1 MTRRSPIY
9 FPNLFT
15 PGTIGNCNLRNRII
29 MPLYPTKYATES
41 KINQRMKAFYCA
53 RARGGVALI
62 VLDCPCLDY
71 PRAYKGP
78 QELRFDTEEYASG
91 IAKLLD
97 IIHAEG
103 ARAFMQLNYPKERIF
118 DKEVPGS
125 RKKEEGWVVSL
136 ANAMSREEAAE
147 IIEIMAAGAKRAREV
162 GYDGVEIQASYGDLI
177 AQLLSPLLN
186 KRTDNMGGPVENRR
200 RFLIR
205 LIEKT
210 KQCAG
215 RDFPVMVKLVC
226 DEFAPGG
233 LTVNEAI
240 SIAKLIEKAGADA
253 ILANAGNKA
262 TKFVTIPGH
271 DYAPGLLTEI
281 AARIKAAVNL
291 PVIAIGKINTPAL
304 AEEIIASG
312 KADFVAMARALI
324 ADPDLPNKAASGN
337 IAGIRAC
344 TYCLEDCA
352 DKGAP
357 GLGRACAVNPFAG
370 LEYCWNVLP
379 VAVKKKILV
388 VGGGP
393 AGIQAAVIASQR
405 GHRVELWEKEAEPGG
420 QLLLADK
427 APFKKEMSEALRYLI
442 HSLKQ
447 SAAQVRLNCPGAV
460 EDIVNAA
467 PDAVIVATGSHP
479 IRPLI
484 PGIDSGIVVNVR
496 ELYAKKVLPGQKIVI
511 IGGGDIGCE
520 TADWLA
526 EPGREIT
533 VIEILTE
540 VLNKMKDIPRARLL
554 ARLTNKGVNIL
565 TDTRVT
571 EISETRVSLEK
582 KDGQS
587 LRIEADQVILAVG
600 ARSKNSLA
608 DELKGKIKEV
618 IAIGDASQPGNLGAA
633 LRSATEVALKI

>member
-1 MTRRSPIY
+1 MY
-9 FPNLFT
+9 FPRLFT
-15 PGTIGNCNLRNRII
+15 PGTIGTCNLRNRII
-29 MPLYPTKYATES
+29 MPLYPTKYAAES
-41 KINQRMKAFYCA
+41 KVNDRIKAFYQV

-91 IAKLLD
+91 IAGLLD

-118 DKEVPGS
+118 NKKVPGA
-125 RKKEEGWVVSL
+125 RKKGESWVVPL
-136 ANAMSREEAAE
+136 ANAMSREEATE
-147 IIEIMAAGAKRAREV
+147 IIEVMAAGAKRAMEV

-186 KRTDNMGGPVENRR
+186 KRTDDMGGPVENRC
-200 RFLIR
+200 RFLTR

-226 DEFAPGG
+226 DEFVPGG
-233 LTVNEAI
+233 LTVNEAV
-240 SIAKLIEKAGADA
+240 SMARLIEKAGADA
-253 ILANAGNKA
+253 IMANAGNKA

-271 DYAPGLLTEI
+271 DCAPGLLTET

-352 DKGAP
+352 DKGVP
-357 GLGRACAVNPFAG
+357 GLGRACTVNPFAG
-370 LEYCWNVLP
+370 FEYRWDVLP
-379 VAVKKKILV
+379 VTVKKKILI

-427 APFKKEMSEALRYLI
+427 APFKEEMSGALRYLI

-447 SAAQVRLNCPGAV
+447 STAQARLNYPGAV
-460 EDIVNAA
+460 ENIVNMA

-479 IRPLI
+479 IRPPI
-484 PGIDSGIVVNVR
+484 PGMDSGIVVDAR
-496 ELYAKKVLPGQKIVI
+496 ELYAKKVLPGRKIVI

-526 EPGREIT
+526 EPGREVT
-533 VIEILTE
+533 VVEMLPE
-540 VLNKMKDIPRARLL
+540 VLGRMKDIPRARLL

-565 TDTRVT
+565 TNTRVT
-571 EISETRVSLEK
+571 EISEAIVSLEK
-582 KDGQS
+582 KDGQR

-600 ARSKNSLA
+600 ARSQNSLA

-618 IAIGDASQPGNLGAA
+618 IAIGDASQPGNLGSA
-633 LRSATEVALKI
+633 LRGATEVALKI

>member
-1 MTRRSPIY
+1 MY
-9 FPNLFT
+9 FPHLFT
-15 PGTIGNCNLRNRII
+15 PETIGTCNLRNRII
-29 MPLYPTKYATES
+29 MPLYPTKYAAES
-41 KINQRMKAFYCA
+41 KVNDRIKAFYQV

-78 QELRFDTEEYASG
+78 QELRLDTEEYASG
-91 IAKLLD
+91 IAGLLD

-103 ARAFMQLNYPKERIF
+103 ARAFMQLNYPKERIL
-118 DKEVPGS
+118 DKEVPGA
-125 RKKEEGWVVSL
+125 KKKGEGWVVPL
-136 ANAMSREEAAE
+136 ANAMSREEATE
-147 IIEIMAAGAKRAREV
+147 IIEVMAAGAKRAGEI

-186 KRTDNMGGPVENRR
+186 KRTDDMGGPVENRC
-200 RFLIR
+200 RFLTR
-205 LIEKT
+205 LIEET

-226 DEFAPGG
+226 DEFVPGG
-233 LTVNEAI
+233 LTVNEAV
-240 SIAKLIEKAGADA
+240 SMARLIEKAGADA
-253 ILANAGNKA
+253 IMANAGNKA

-271 DYAPGLLTEI
+271 DCAPGLLTET

-352 DKGAP
+352 DKGVP
-357 GLGRACAVNPFAG
+357 GLGRACTVNPFAG
-370 LEYCWNVLP
+370 FEYRWDVLP
-379 VAVKKKILV
+379 VTVKKKILI
-388 VGGGP
+388 VGSGP

-427 APFKKEMSEALRYLI
+427 APFKEEMSGALRYLI

-447 SAAQVRLNCPGAV
+447 STAQARLNRPGAV
-460 EDIVNAA
+460 EDIVNMA

-479 IRPLI
+479 IRPPI
-484 PGIDSGIVVNVR
+484 PGMDSGIVVDAR
-496 ELYAKKVLPGQKIVI
+496 ELYAKKVLPGRKIVI

-526 EPGREIT
+526 EPGREVT
-533 VIEILTE
+533 VVEMLPE
-540 VLNKMKDIPRARLL
+540 VLGRMKDIPRARLL
-554 ARLTNKGVNIL
+554 ARLADKGVNIL
-565 TDTRVT
+565 TDTRIT
-571 EISETRVSLEK
+571 KISGTMVSLEK
-582 KDGQS
+582 KDGQR
-587 LRIEADQVILAVG
+587 LRIKADQVILAVG
-600 ARSKNSLA
+600 ARSKNSLV

-618 IAIGDASQPGNLGAA
+618 IVIGDASQPGNLGAA

>member
-1 MTRRSPIY
+1 MY
-9 FPNLFT
+9 FPRLFT
-15 PGTIGNCNLRNRII
+15 PGTIGTCNLRNRII

-41 KINQRMKAFYCA
+41 KVNDRIKAFYQV

-78 QELRFDTEEYASG
+78 QELRLDTEEYASG
-91 IAKLLD
+91 IAGLLD

-103 ARAFMQLNYPKERIF
+103 ARAFMQLNYPKERIS
-118 DKEVPGS
+118 DKEVHGAKKKGGS
-125 RKKEEGWVVSL
+125 WVVSL
-136 ANAMSREEAAE
+136 ANAMSREEATE
-147 IIEIMAAGAKRAREV
+147 IIEIMAAGARRAREV

-186 KRTDNMGGPVENRR
+186 KRTDDLGGLPENRC
-200 RFLIR
+200 RFLTG
-205 LIEKT
+205 LIGRV
-210 KQCAG
+210 KQSAG
-215 RDFPVMVKLVC
+215 QDFPIMVKLVC
-226 DEFAPGG
+226 DEFISGG

-240 SIAKLIEKAGADA
+240 SMAGWIEKAGADA
-253 ILANAGNKA
+253 IVANAGNKA

-271 DYAPGLLTEI
+271 DRPPGPLTEI
-281 AARIKAAVNL
+281 AAQIKAAVNL
-291 PVIAIGKINTPAL
+291 PVIAIGKINTPVL
-304 AEEIIASG
+304 ADEIIARG

-324 ADPDLPNKAASGN
+324 ADPDLPNKARSGN

-352 DKGAP
+352 DKGVP
-357 GLGRACAVNPFAG
+357 DLGRACTVNPFAG
-370 LEYCWNVLP
+370 LEYRRDVLP
-379 VAVKKKILV
+379 VAVKKKILI

-405 GHRVELWEKEAEPGG
+405 GHRAELWEKEAEPGG
-420 QLLLADK
+420 QLRLADK
-427 APFKKEMSEALRYLI
+427 APFKEEMSEALRYLI

-447 SAAQVRLNCPGAV
+447 STVQVRLNCPGTV
-460 EDIVNAA
+460 EDIVHAA
-467 PDAVIVATGSHP
+467 PDAIILATGSHP
-479 IRPLI
+479 IRPPI
-484 PGIDSGIVVNVR
+484 PGMDSGIVVDAR

-526 EPGREIT
+526 KPGREVT
-533 VIEILTE
+533 VVEMLPE
-540 VLNKMKDIPRARLL
+540 VLGRMKDIPRARLL
-554 ARLTNKGVNIL
+554 ARLTDKRVNIL

-582 KDGQS
+582 KDGQR

-600 ARSKNSLA
+600 ARSQNSLA

-618 IAIGDASQPGNLGAA
+618 IVIGDASQPGNLGAA

>member
-1 MTRRSPIY
+1 MY
-9 FPNLFT
+9 FPDLFT
-15 PGTIGNCNLRNRII
+15 PGAIGNCNLRNRII

-41 KINQRMKAFYCA
+41 KINQRMKAFYRT

-71 PRAYKGP
+71 PRAYKGS

-91 IAKLLD
+91 IAELLD

-103 ARAFMQLNYPKERIF
+103 ARAFMQLNYPKERTL
-118 DKEVPGS
+118 DKEAPGA
-125 RKKEEGWVVSL
+125 KKKGESWVVSL
-136 ANAMSREEAAE
+136 ANAMSREEATE
-147 IIEIMAAGAKRAREV
+147 IIEIMAAGARRAREV

-186 KRTDNMGGPVENRR
+186 KRTDDMGGPVENRR
-200 RFLIR
+200 RFLVH

-215 RDFPVMVKLVC
+215 LDFPVMVKLVC
-226 DEFAPGG
+226 DEFVPGG
-233 LTVNEAI
+233 LTVNEAA
-240 SIAKLIEKAGADA
+240 SMAKLIEKAGADA

-262 TKFVTIPGH
+262 TKSVTIPGH

-281 AARIKAAVNL
+281 AARIKAAINL

-304 AEEIIASG
+304 ADGIIARG

-324 ADPDLPNKAASGN
+324 ADPELPNKAASGD

-352 DKGAP
+352 DKGVP
-357 GLGRACAVNPFAG
+357 GLGRACTVNPFVG
-370 LEYCWNVLP
+370 LEYRWNILP
-379 VAVKKKILV
+379 VTVKKKILV

-405 GHRVELWEKEAEPGG
+405 GHRVELWEKETEFGG

-427 APFKKEMSEALRYLI
+427 APFKEEMSGALRYLI

-447 SAAQVRLNCPGAV
+447 STVQIRLNCPRTI
-460 EDIVNAA
+460 EDIANVA
-467 PDAVIVATGSHP
+467 PDAVILATGSHP
-479 IRPLI
+479 IRPPI
-484 PGIDSGIVVNVR
+484 PGIDSGIVVDAR
-496 ELYAKKVLPGQKIVI
+496 ELYGKKVLPSQKIVI

-526 EPGREIT
+526 EPGREVT
-533 VIEILTE
+533 VVEMLPE
-540 VLNKMKDIPRARLL
+540 VLSRMKDIPRARLL
-554 ARLTNKGVNIL
+554 SRLAAKEVNIL

-571 EISETRVSLEK
+571 DISGTVVSLEK
-582 KDGQS
+582 KDSQR

-608 DELKGKIKEV
+608 DELMGKVKEV
-618 IAIGDASQPGNLGAA
+618 IAIGDAAQPGNLGSA
-633 LRSATEVALKI
+633 LRSATEATLKI

>member
-1 MTRRSPIY
+1 MY

-15 PGTIGNCNLRNRII
+15 PGAIGNCNLRNRII

-41 KINQRMKAFYCA
+41 KVNDRIKAFYQV

-91 IAKLLD
+91 IAGLLD

-103 ARAFMQLNYPKERIF
+103 AGAFMQLNYPKERIF
-118 DKEVPGS
+118 DKEVPGAK
-125 RKKEEGWVVSL
+125 KKEESWVVSL
-136 ANAMSREEAAE
+136 ANDMSREEAAE

-186 KRTDNMGGPVENRR
+186 KRTDNMGGPVENRC

-226 DEFAPGG
+226 DEFVPGG
-233 LTVNEAI
+233 LTVNEAVAM
-240 SIAKLIEKAGADA
+240 AKLIEKAGVNA

-271 DYAPGLLTEI
+271 DCAPGLLTEI

-324 ADPDLPNKAASGN
+324 ADPDIPNKAASGN

-370 LEYCWNVLP
+370 LEYRWDVLP

-427 APFKKEMSEALRYLI
+427 APFKEEMSGALRCLI
-442 HSLKQ
+442 YSLKQ
-447 SAAQVRLNCPGAV
+447 STVQVRLNCPGAI
-460 EDIVNAA
+460 EDIVNMA

-479 IRPLI
+479 IRPSI
-484 PGIDSGIVVNVR
+484 PGIDSGIVVDAR
-496 ELYAKKVLPGQKIVI
+496 ELYAKKILPGQKIVI

-526 EPGREIT
+526 VSGREVT
-533 VIEILTE
+533 VVEMLPE
-540 VLNKMKDIPRARLL
+540 VLSRMKDIPRARLL
-554 ARLTNKGVNIL
+554 ARMADKRVNIL

-582 KDGQS
+582 KDGQR

-608 DELKGKIKEV
+608 DELKGKIKEIIV
-618 IAIGDASQPGNLGAA
+618 IGDASQPGNLGAA

>member
-1 MTRRSPIY
+1 MY
-9 FPNLFT
+9 FPDLFT
-15 PGTIGNCNLRNRII
+15 PGAIGNCNLRNRII

-41 KINQRMKAFYCA
+41 KINQRMKAFYRT

-71 PRAYKGP
+71 PRAYKGS

-91 IAKLLD
+91 IAELLD

-103 ARAFMQLNYPKERIF
+103 ARAFMQLNYPKERTL
-118 DKEVPGS
+118 DKEAPGA
-125 RKKEEGWVVSL
+125 KKKGESWVVSL
-136 ANAMSREEAAE
+136 ANAMSREEALE
-147 IIEIMAAGAKRAREV
+147 ILEIMARGAARAAEL

-177 AQLLSPLLN
+177 AQMLSPLSN
-186 KRTDNMGGPVENRR
+186 RRTDQMGGSLENRAH
-200 RFLIR
+200 FLIE
-205 LIEKT
+205 LVQKV
-210 KQCAG
+210 KYCAG
-215 RDFPVMVKLVC
+215 MDFPVTVKLVC
-226 DEFAPGG
+226 DEFVPGG
-233 LTVNEAI
+233 LTVEDAV
-240 SIAKLIEKAGADA
+240 SVASWLEKAGADA

-262 TKFVTIPGH
+262 TKSVTIPGH

-281 AARIKAAVNL
+281 AARIKAAINL

-304 AEEIIASG
+304 ADGIIARG

-324 ADPDLPNKAASGN
+324 ADPELPNKAASGD

-352 DKGAP
+352 DKGVP
-357 GLGRACAVNPFAG
+357 GLGRACTVNPFAG

-427 APFKKEMSEALRYLI
+427 APFKKEMSEALRYLT

-447 SAAQVRLNCPGAV
+447 STAQVRLNCPGTV
-460 EDIVNAA
+460 EDIVNVA

-479 IRPLI
+479 IRPPI
-484 PGIDSGIVVNVR
+484 PGIDFGIVVDAR

-533 VIEILTE
+533 VIEVLSE

-554 ARLTNKGVNIL
+554 ARLADKRVNIL

-582 KDGQS
+582 KDGQR
-587 LRIEADQVILAVG
+587 LQIEADQVILAIG
-600 ARSKNSLA
+600 ARSKNSLTN
-608 DELKGKIKEV
+608 ELKGKIKEV
-618 IAIGDASQPGNLGAA
+618 IVIGDASQPGHLGSA
-633 LRSATEVALKI
+633 LRSATEAALKI